1 MLVFSPPSTNWNIP
15 QSTSGSPVPL
25 AIFTKVAGLIDIVI
39 IVITELGIKA
49 VAARTCHHLVW
60 FLKALVIQRILTTF
74 PKLPQLI

>member
-49 VAARTCHHLVW
+49 VTARTCHHLVW